1 MLCMFLKI
9 LHAFLWWFLTADVS
23 VHFSTVCS
31 PPGGD
36 FSDPV
41 TSATLG
47 IVQVGD
53 SYECLSVTY
62 DVYFCHLTLFK

>member
-9 LHAFLWWFLTADVS
+9 LHALLVVSNCRCFCSFLYS
-23 VHFSTVCS
+23 VS

-62 DVYFCHLTLFK
+62 DVYFLSFNSFK